1 MKKSISCIDH
11 RSYERQGIDQ
21 LPTVHVGVA
30 ASQMEKKGVVTDRGE
45 INRMIRKT
53 NRIIREI
60 RGYIDELREWL
71 AEVFRTKREL

>member
-1 MKKSISCIDH
+1 MD
-11 RSYERQGIDQ
+11 E
-21 LPTVHVGVA
+21 LPTVHMGVA
-30 ASQMEKKGVVTDRGE
+30 ASQMEKKGVATDKGE

-71 AEVFRTKREL
+71 AEVFRAKKELQAAPTLS